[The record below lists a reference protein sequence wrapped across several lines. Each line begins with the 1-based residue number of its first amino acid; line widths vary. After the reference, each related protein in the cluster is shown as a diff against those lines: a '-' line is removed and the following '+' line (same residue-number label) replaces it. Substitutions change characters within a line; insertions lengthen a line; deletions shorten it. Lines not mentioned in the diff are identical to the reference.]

1 MNKRPSRGSSLILRL
16 MENVMFNNITVQMS
30 QIPLPGFEA
39 NTPEEMIQAM
49 ERGEDIL
56 QDEIDFR
63 NQLLNN

>member
-1 MNKRPSRGSSLILRL
+1 MNDNLK
-16 MENVMFNNITVQMS
+16 QMS

-49 ERGEDIL
+49 ERSEDIL

-63 NQLLNN
+63 QRLLALKSEENDVSNMEECPSLI

>member
-1 MNKRPSRGSSLILRL
+1 M
-16 MENVMFNNITVQMS
+16 NNITVQMS